1 MNSNIIVTGSPT
13 NTKSGL
19 ERRTVVFKHAIEIL
33 NDGDL
38 SSKVMRA
45 CLRQIIAQKV
55 LVDIIV
61 LNFYLLLFKV

>member
-45 CLRQIIAQKV
+45 YVKS
-55 LVDIIV
+55 
-61 LNFYLLLFKV
+61 LLKKF